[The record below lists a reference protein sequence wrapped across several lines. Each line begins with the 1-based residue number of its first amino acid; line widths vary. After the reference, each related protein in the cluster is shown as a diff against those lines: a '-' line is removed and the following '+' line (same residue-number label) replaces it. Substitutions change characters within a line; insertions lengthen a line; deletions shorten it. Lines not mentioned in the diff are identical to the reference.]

1 MSAVLAV
8 FLSIALLALLYF
20 GLTFARRFA
29 LSIAQE
35 NHDAIVEEDA
45 AAERERL
52 KREKEADAAVSAAFK
67 NVQQLEIEVTPE
79 AGGDKDNTANKD
91 EKQVLVVTAEV

>member
-1 MSAVLAV
+1 MSAALVVLI
-8 FLSIALLALLYF
+8 SIALLALTYF
-20 GLTFARRFA
+20 GLLFARRFA

-52 KREKEADAAVSAAFK
+52 KREKEADTAVSAAYT
-67 NVQQLEIEVTPE
+67 NVQQLEMETIPKEE
-79 AGGDKDNTANKD
+79 
-91 EKQVLVVTAEV
+91 EKQDENPVAVEV